1 MKSLR
6 RSLGDKK
13 DSHSSSHS
21 TSPSASSPTFG
32 QTPQLSKPSAS
43 IAPPKKVIKA
53 KENHTST
60 SPQELPF
67 VKGEFFF
74 VVGEKADPRGGPG
87 YYEALS
93 ESCQVVCYAEGR
105 GGDADGAGYM

>member
-13 DSHSSSHS
+13 DSHNSSSSSHAS
-21 TSPSASSPTFG
+21 SPSASSPTFG
-32 QTPQLSKPSAS
+32 QTPSLSKPTAS

-53 KENHTST
+53 RENHTSS

-93 ESCQVVCYAEGR
+93 ECSAPHSPPLLDES
-105 GGDADGAGYM
+105 

>member
-13 DSHSSSHS
+13 ESN
-21 TSPSASSPTFG
+21 PGSASSPTFASNV
-32 QTPQLSKPSAS
+32 PSLSKPTAS

-53 KENHTST
+53 RENHTST

-67 VKGEFFF
+67 AKGDFFY
-74 VVGEKADPRGGPG
+74 VVGERDDPRGGSSG

-93 ESCQVVCYAEGR
+93 EFVG
-105 GGDADGAGYM
+105 